1 MRLRTFTYLA
11 VTTIVLST
19 VLIFIAFMPKL
30 LHSRKQEILSYNDV
44 RGMAIERQ
52 GLLYTLNFE
61 QQNRMV
67 AAINHN
73 DPIKNKLIIYRFNH
87 PDWVIEPRE

>member
-1 MRLRTFTYLA
+1 MRFTYLA
-11 VTTIVLST
+11 VTTLALSS
-19 VLIFIAFMPKL
+19 VFIFIAFMPQL
-30 LHSRKQEILSYNDV
+30 LHSRKQELLSYNEV
-44 RGMAIERQ
+44 RGMAVEIHSI
-52 GLLYTLNFE
+52 LYTLNFE

>member
-1 MRLRTFTYLA
+1 MRLRTLTYLA

-67 AAINHN
+67 AAINQN
-73 DPIKNKLIIYRFNH
+73 DAIQDKLIIYRFNH